1 MLNPPGRSSANQSR
15 DEERAVRPAD
25 PIVEDQLIGGE
36 NEAPP
41 PIFPPQFEANQN
53 ANAARRGNDYR
64 MPLLE
69 GGGGAGGAVPA
80 EGAQRRGNWFFSA
93 NPNGTYNVM
102 CLRQL
107 TKEFLYTIGLL
118 FILAI
123 IIVLFVI
130 IA

>member
-1 MLNPPGRSSANQSR
+1 
-15 DEERAVRPAD
+15 
-25 PIVEDQLIGGE
+25 
-36 NEAPP
+36 
-41 PIFPPQFEANQN
+41 
-53 ANAARRGNDYR
+53 

-69 GGGGAGGAVPA
+69 GGGGAGGAVAPA
-80 EGAQRRGNWFFSA
+80 EGAQRRGNWFFSS